1 MLGIL
6 RIKTSTFID
15 LFKDEITIYI
25 NSTIKQTIV
34 EYISQIEDDSLD
46 LNDDEN
52 TIK

>member
-6 RIKTSTFID
+6 RIKTYTFID
-15 LFKDEITIYI
+15 LFKDEITVYI
-25 NSTIKQTIV
+25 NSTIKQTIA

>member
-25 NSTIKQTIV
+25 NSIIKQTIV